1 MNSIT
6 YLSIGNVPHSG
17 YDLRIQNGSAE
28 LNHFWPSKITGI
40 DKSGTFF
47 DGKSKKKLV
56 YDADVEIG
64 KTDIYGRLVF
74 PCDIEKEVLVRA
86 QKDDYELVEM
96 KTTIRPGMLLYFRM
110 GNSSYYAESAEK
122 ELDKNNLQNALKM
135 IDKALQI
142 DNRQDWNYLKT
153 IIIRR
158 IQHEE

>member
-1 MNSIT
+1 MK
-6 YLSIGNVPHSG
+6 YLNRTFLILFIVVS
-17 YDLRIQNGSAE
+17 
-28 LNHFWPSKITGI
+28 HFFLSCASTPENKTDSVYVM
-40 DKSGTFF
+40 
-47 DGKSKKKLV
+47 V
-56 YDADVEIG
+56 YDYKNSEIMNVSVLIDDVEIG